1 MKIVVL
7 IARLLLGIAFTF
19 FGVNGLHPLF
29 KSPPPPEGIAGQY
42 IVVMNSTHY
51 MQVVAALMVIS
62 GILFLVNRFV
72 PLALVLLGPILV
84 NILLFHLLIS
94 HPGFQ
99 GGIIAT
105 LLWFLV
111 FNAHRTAF
119 AGVFQAKA

>member
-1 MKIVVL
+1 
-7 IARLLLGIAFTF
+7 
-19 FGVNGLHPLF
+19 
-29 KSPPPPEGIAGQY
+29 
-42 IVVMNSTHY
+42 
-51 MQVVAALMVIS
+51 
-62 GILFLVNRFV
+62 
-72 PLALVLLGPILV
+72 V